1 MLPPPLSSFF
11 ACLQLLRIFLL
22 SFVYAY
28 SYLKCLV
35 SICSSFNA
43 RVDWTPSWVTFK
55 SCTGDRDTKVM
66 NNNHNPHHFLSF
78 FVGLT
83 IWGQK
88 SKKSMPLGRT
98 PGRMADGDEIVGIQV
113 NIAWFCSQSLVM
125 FVSGKVNVRDFRQS
139 RDSLPKGGFREG
151 ISNTLTTRFPPLLP
165 GCQGASALPQDDLL
179 KPW

>member
-1 MLPPPLSSFF
+1 MF
-11 ACLQLLRIFLL
+11 IFQCTRRL
-22 SFVYAY
+22 
-28 SYLKCLV
+28 
-35 SICSSFNA
+35 NA
-43 RVDWTPSWVTFK
+43 LMGDPFK
-55 SCTGDRDTKVM
+55 SCTVTVLRNVKSLDGDRHTKRGWTTTTIPITSCLV
-66 NNNHNPHHFLSF
+66 

-88 SKKSMPLGRT
+88 SKKSMPLGRI